1 MTVVRPAL
9 KRIGW
14 NAVWLVA
21 GCALIAAA
29 GEAWLRAT
37 TPFARSHGPMRF
49 VPGVGLLNKPHAQVR
64 YTNRQDFWTRSRTNR
79 LGFLDR
85 EPPDVER
92 AAESCHVAVIGDS
105 FVEAREVPIV
115 DKMQVRLE
123 ELAARGL
130 PGLDLTTSAY
140 GFSGMGQVNQLP
152 LYDEYARR
160 LRPKLVVLVFHI
172 NDYVD
177 NFGSL
182 RALRVGY
189 HPERYL
195 WVAAI
200 RDRSGT
206 IGLRPAA
213 ADYAAHRLPIDPWKE
228 QWGIPLETFGFSRG
242 LYLGDMPSRLLDK
255 AAEGSYFVF
264 WLKRSGLHTRRM
276 RIEYFESIMHDYDHW
291 VEDWSWLHDVP
302 NKGIDFVFQH
312 AELPPVLER
321 GLDYTAFGLDQ
332 FKQRAERD
340 SFRLV
345 ILTTQHVG
353 AKGDPSFDRI
363 HGMAE
368 ARGIPVIAQYDH
380 IIRRGG
386 RIEDATWANDHHWT
400 AAGHRWAAE
409 AVLEWIG
416 RNRDVCRPRSGAPG
430 DGP

>member
-21 GCALIAAA
+21 GCALIAAV

-37 TPFARSHGPMRF
+37 TPFARFRVPMHF
-49 VPGVGLLNKPHAQVR
+49 VPGVGRMMPPHEQLR
-64 YTNRQDFWTRSRTNR
+64 HTNGRDFWTISRTNR

-85 EPPDVER
+85 EPPDADR

-105 FVEAREVPIV
+105 FVEAREVPIA

-130 PGLDLTTSAY
+130 PGLDLTASAY
-140 GFSGMGQVNQLP
+140 ALFGTGQINQLP

-182 RALRVGY
+182 RALSQGY

-195 WVAAI
+195 WVAAT
-200 RDRSGT
+200 RDRQGA

-213 ADYAAHRLPIDPWKE
+213 ADHKAHRRPINPWIA
-228 QWGIPLETFGFSRG
+228 QWVIPLETFGFSRD

-255 AAEGSYFVF
+255 AARTSYFVF
-264 WLKRSGLHTRRM
+264 WLRRTRLHTRWM
-276 RIEYFESIMHDYDHW
+276 RFERLESIMTDYDP
-291 VEDWSWLHDVP
+291 VEDWAWLHDVP
-302 NKGIDFVFQH
+302 NKGIDFVFQQ

-386 RIEDATWANDHHWT
+386 GGQDR
-400 AAGHRWAAE
+400 GC
-409 AVLEWIG
+409 
-416 RNRDVCRPRSGAPG
+416 DVGE
-430 DGP
+430 